1 VHPPLH
7 PTRQQRPVVLI
18 PMWRYARCR
27 LAAARYRDFQA
38 VRPWATLTALQQ
50 GDVATLASTVGLQG
64 DLHPGAFTQGSVNI
78 DAEHGAASAHVDEV
92 TAQMLEREAREQAQL
107 IAFDEIKQ
115 RIAGETVR
123 PFVVEF
129 LKFHCRKVLI
139 AAYIEGGPLAVRSC
153 HD

>member
-1 VHPPLH
+1 
-7 PTRQQRPVVLI
+7 
-18 PMWRYARCR
+18 M
-27 LAAARYRDFQA
+27 
-38 VRPWATLTALQQ
+38 
-50 GDVATLASTVGLQG
+50 QG

-129 LKFHCRKVLI
+129 LKFYWRKVPTQETSK
-139 AAYIEGGPLAVRSC
+139 ALALVIPSFPTCLSVVKGTKVSAVLSALRRPPQATI
-153 HD
+153 